1 MPYLKT
7 YQVTKLH
14 QVSVSSIITNI
25 IYVLNMGDNMNRDM
39 HAREV
44 VNIEIS
50 SYLQRL
56 L

>member
-14 QVSVSSIITNI
+14 QVGVSTIITNI
-25 IYVLNMGDNMNRDM
+25 ICVLNMGNNMNLDM
-39 HAREV
+39 HAIEV